1 MENKIKLL
9 IIIIVILTSGFFT
22 FSYFKNEKINKQNQ
36 TLLTLN
42 KNLDDEIHLKRQTL
56 TKLIGDLETSDITK
70 NDFLI
75 LLKSINYNLKTIND
89 INEEELNILIRLIKT
104 ENKLSLEELTTKLS
118 HDLYISAINQ
128 ILVTRKKCEEAKEIV
143 KKIKFYNSIKDEAD
157 YLALSCKGE

>member
-89 INEEELNILIRLIKT
+89 INEEELNILIRIIKK

>member
-9 IIIIVILTSGFFT
+9 IIIIVILTTGFFT
-22 FSYFKNEKINKQNQ
+22 FSYFKNEKINIQNQ